1 MHKVALSPHATSR
14 NLFRKEVLCHVTT
27 EGCRRWN
34 GVRFVSVKSYI
45 NEGRAIVRAL
55 EYMKNLSPR
64 VTVLMEKIQ
73 LVGCRLLPPVA
84 ERVITNSTVRIRC
97 LTHADFISDG
107 ALRHQIAVAE
117 EQEQQRFHGTYRPSD
132 FIPTAIIALNLKN
145 VTKAKQLR
153 PVQLAIFGAAHVA
166 GHNQILVCGVPNSG
180 KSSLILPLTKQRT
193 MEVRNKKSYHLPKV
207 SDRAGMTIAVKKHVM
222 EAMTHGEVTLI
233 DTPGLRPRLEGKS

>member
-1 MHKVALSPHATSR
+1 MHKVVLSSHAKSR
-14 NLFRKEVLCHVTT
+14 NLCRNRVLYQVPAD
-27 EGCRRWN
+27 GYIRWN

-45 NEGRAIVRAL
+45 NEGRAIARAL

-64 VTVLMEKIQ
+64 VTVHMEKIQ
-73 LVGCRLLPPVA
+73 LVGCRLLPPAA

-97 LTHADFISDG
+97 LTHADFISDD

-117 EQEQQRFHGTYRPSD
+117 EQEQQRYHGTYRPSD
-132 FIPTAIIALNLKN
+132 FFPTAIIALNLKN
-145 VTKAKQLR
+145 VTKTKQLR

-166 GHNQILVCGVPNSG
+166 RHKQILVCGVPNSG

-193 MEVRNKKSYHLPKV
+193 MEVRNKKAFHLPKV

-222 EAMTHGEVTLI
+222 EANTHGEVTLI
-233 DTPGLRPRLEGKS
+233 DTPGLRPRLEGRS